1 MVTKL
6 THRRLAAQRIA
17 GRNFESPTEV
27 VSWMGAIQ
35 AQDYASSL
43 WAIGLRTREATRAA
57 VEQAIVERRI
67 VRTWPMRG
75 TLHFVA
81 AEDVCWMSAL
91 MTPRVIAAS
100 KARLQRE
107 FELDD
112 AVLARCRK
120 VLVKA
125 LRDGQPLTRSELYA
139 ALERAGIATARQ
151 RGIHITGRL
160 AQEGLLCLGPRAD
173 KQPTFVLLDEW
184 IINHHTMERDQAL
197 AELARRYF
205 LSHGPATTQDFA
217 WWSGLTLKD
226 VRLAIQLAGTD
237 LEQETIDDRVYL
249 HAGDAGATSEELRAP
264 QLLPAFDEYLIA
276 YKDRGASLEARHVRQ
291 VVGVN
296 GLFNPSLVID
306 GRIVGTWKRGLDP
319 AGIVIELDPFRALL
333 KKEFKALDSVARRYG
348 DFMGMP
354 VRLQRVP
361 DKPGG
366 KVRP

>member
-1 MVTKL
+1 MSGISRVAQL
-6 THRRLAAQRIA
+6 RLQRQRIVGA
-17 GRNFESPTEV
+17 KFDTPVEV
-27 VSWMGAIQ
+27 VAWLGAIQ

-43 WAIGLRTREATRAA
+43 WAIGLRTHQASRVA

-81 AEDVCWMSAL
+81 AEDARWMSAL

-125 LRDGQPLTRSELYA
+125 LCDGRSLTRNNLYA
-139 ALERAGIATARQ
+139 TLEKAGIATAKQ
-151 RGIHITGRL
+151 RGTHITGRL

-184 IINHHTMERDQAL
+184 VIAHRAMEREQAL
-197 AELARRYF
+197 AELAHRYF
-205 LSHGPATTQDFA
+205 HGHGPATVQDFA

-226 VRLAIQLAGTD
+226 VRLAIHLVGTD
-237 LEQETIDDRVYL
+237 LEQETIDGQVYL
-249 HAGDAGATSEELRAP
+249 HAGDASATGEELRTP
-264 QLLPAFDEYLIA
+264 QLLPAFDEYLVA
-276 YKDRGASLEARHVRQ
+276 YRDRSDALEARFSRQ
-291 VVGVN
+291 VIGLN
-296 GLFNPSLVID
+296 GLFNASLVID
-306 GRIVGTWKRGLDP
+306 GRIIGTWKRSLDP
-319 AGIVIELDPFRALL
+319 AGIMIELSPFRTLL
-333 KKEFKALDSVARRYG
+333 KKELKALDNVARRYG

-354 VRLQRVP
+354 VRLQQAE
-361 DKPGG
+361 
-366 KVRP
+366 